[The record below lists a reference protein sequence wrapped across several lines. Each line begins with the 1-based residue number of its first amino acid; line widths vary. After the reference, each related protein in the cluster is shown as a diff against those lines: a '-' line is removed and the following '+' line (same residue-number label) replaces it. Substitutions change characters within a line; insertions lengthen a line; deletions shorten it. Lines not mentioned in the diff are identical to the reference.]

1 MINNH
6 SLFELRISGLDDA
19 VEISQNWATHTISI
33 LDTNLA
39 KILLATETF
48 YEKRIPKPRD
58 GLSLYRC
65 YFDDVT
71 PEDDVTSTTDFG
83 LILATLEDIQ
93 ALLDFTERLAVND
106 KLLVHCGAGISRSTA
121 VATGILCQHGLS
133 PTKAL
138 KQVFSV
144 RKGAF
149 PNTHIIALM
158 DKVLELNGKLES
170 ALQAYQPF

>member
-1 MINNH
+1 MINNY

-19 VEISQNWATHTISI
+19 AEISQNWATHTISI
-33 LDTNLA
+33 LDTVFA
-39 KILLATETF
+39 RMLLATETF

-58 GLSLYRC
+58 GLSLYQC

-71 PEDDVTSTTDFG
+71 PEDEVISATDFG
-83 LILATLEDIQ
+83 LILATLEDIE
-93 ALLDFTERLAVND
+93 ALLDFTGKLAVDD
-106 KLLVHCGAGISRSTA
+106 KLLVHCSAGISRSTA

-133 PTKAL
+133 PAEAL
-138 KQVFSV
+138 KQVFLV
-144 RKGAF
+144 RKNAF

-170 ALQAYQPF
+170 ALQEYQLF

>member
-19 VEISQNWATHTISI
+19 VEISQSWATHTISI
-33 LDTNLA
+33 LDTDLA
-39 KILLATETF
+39 KMLLATETF

-71 PEDDVTSTTDFG
+71 PETDFG

-106 KLLVHCGAGISRSTA
+106 KLLVHCSAGISRSTA

-133 PTKAL
+133 PTEAL

-144 RKGAF
+144 RKGAI

-158 DKVLELNGKLES
+158 DKVLELNGELES
-170 ALQAYQPF
+170 VLQEYQLF